1 MEVVELGQKQAM
13 MKERSS
19 GETFENGGGT
29 AGNGGDT
36 PSVCRNALEKE
47 VGQGPNEKQAQE
59 ENNVTPCSLE
69 KAIGVQQVDNTPLAK
84 PVKKVLITG
93 SRETED
99 TPKGKGS
106 RAAGKFIEEFSMA
119 LEAIIQGSMGKK
131 ERKGKESGLG
141 SEKSGA
147 AHASVKGVSERNSK
161 GEVREF
167 KNSMDWVRVVEEF
180 MKKDKLLDQ
189 KVKEA
194 MKEINEYLWTV
205 YDKEKEEYTE
215 EGRNRAMKAATIFL
229 VKVKHCPSWGSE
241 NGLLGEVANV
251 LQLVWVA
258 ADLNNTTCNWKGR
271 GRDVLLQH
279 GCCYG
284 FA

>member
-1 MEVVELGQKQAM
+1 MHGFETTRLAAQDPNIERGAVLDCDLFPEVVKSGAAAGFASLDCDRP
-13 MKERSS
+13 ER
-19 GETFENGGGT
+19 
-29 AGNGGDT
+29 
-36 PSVCRNALEKE
+36 
-47 VGQGPNEKQAQE
+47 
-59 ENNVTPCSLE
+59 
-69 KAIGVQQVDNTPLAK
+69 
-84 PVKKVLITG
+84 

-241 NGLLGEVANV
+241 NGLLGKHLKDNIDTIGARICHWAVT
-251 LQLVWVA
+251 L
-258 ADLNNTTCNWKGR
+258 DL
-271 GRDVLLQH
+271 
-279 GCCYG
+279 
-284 FA
+284 

>member
-1 MEVVELGQKQAM
+1 MHGFETTRLAAQDPNIERGAVLDCDLFPEVVK
-13 MKERSS
+13 S
-19 GETFENGGGT
+19 GAA
-29 AGNGGDT
+29 AGFASLDCDRPEHGGDT
-36 PSVCRNALEKE
+36 SSVCRNALEKE

-59 ENNVTPCSLE
+59 ENNVTPSSLE
-69 KAIGVQQVDNTPLAK
+69 KAIGVQQVDNTPLAE

-106 RAAGKFIEEFSMA
+106 RAAGKFFEEFSMA

-229 VKVKHCPSWGSE
+229 VKVKHCPSWIYERRSGKC
-241 NGLLGEVANV
+241 
-251 LQLVWVA
+251 A
-258 ADLNNTTCNWKGR
+258 AAG
-271 GRDVLLQH
+271 V
-279 GCCYG
+279 GCSR
-284 FA
+284 FE